1 MEEKKTAFPA
11 AGREAAAEGGTES
24 GGGGELH
31 GRRRFPTVGDML
43 ALLGIALGA
52 QIVVGTAAMLFMLFA
67 GHGFDYKSMEPA
79 ALGKLMAALYFCS
92 MSITLAGILY
102 YRRAR
107 GGSGPWA
114 RR

>member
-43 ALLGIALGA
+43 ALLGIALPSGTEALIRVMVEA
-52 QIVVGTAAMLFMLFA
+52 QSEGDARNAA
-67 GHGFDYKSMEPA
+67 E
-79 ALGKLMAALYFCS
+79 ALANIIKIYG
-92 MSITLAGILY
+92 
-102 YRRAR
+102 
-107 GGSGPWA
+107 
-114 RR
+114 